1 MRVRDEKSC
10 LLAADGIRVAAAALL
25 ERAIVFGG
33 GCGGGS
39 PPARPDEFIG
49 NASACL
55 LGATEFISQTFTA
68 IKS

>member
-1 MRVRDEKSC
+1 
-10 LLAADGIRVAAAALL
+10 LLAADGIRVAAALL

-33 GCGGGS
+33 GGGGS
-39 PPARPDEFIG
+39 PPANPDEFIG

-68 IKS
+68 TQS